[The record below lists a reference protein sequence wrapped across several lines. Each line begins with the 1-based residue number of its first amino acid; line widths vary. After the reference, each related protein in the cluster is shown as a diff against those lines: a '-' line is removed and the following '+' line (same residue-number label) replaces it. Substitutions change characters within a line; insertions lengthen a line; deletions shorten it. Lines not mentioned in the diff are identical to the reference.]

1 MKNIVNFFEFA
12 KRFKWEPERR
22 PVDDR
27 HMPKEKDK
35 KEYLQAVK
43 EEISSLLDSLY
54 KLEKDHIQEIQDKIW
69 NDFKY
74 DWKDILDDCL
84 VNWDTPDTCAQKC
97 LNQLADSLKIT

>member
-1 MKNIVNFFEFA
+1 MKNIDSYLEFA

-27 HMPKEKDK
+27 HMPAEKDK
-35 KEYLQAVK
+35 KLYLKSVK
-43 EEISSLLDSLY
+43 EEITSLLKSLY
-54 KLEKDHIQEIQDKIW
+54 KLDNEDIKEIQSKIW
-69 NDFKY
+69 KDLKN